1 MSTELGF
8 FTKWVNGNYV
18 YFLKKIRNMLQ
29 MSMYGTIDRTLAE
42 TLLSHSNV
50 QLVPSISQ
58 LH

>member
-8 FTKWVNGNYV
+8 LRMGKWELCV
-18 YFLKKIRNMLQ
+18 FFEKIRNMLQ

-42 TLLSHSNV
+42 TLLSPSNV
-50 QLVPSISQ
+50 QFVPSISQ